1 MKLTLGQ
8 AAQEAGKNKSTI
20 SRDIAKGKL
29 SAERQQDG
37 SYLIDVSELFR
48 VYPKPSENKYK
59 ATVANATD
67 EVQAAMQLQSLQLQ
81 LDAALQRVADKEKH
95 LSDKDQQIAD
105 LQQDRDHWRS
115 HAERSTLL
123 LEDLRQKDEAR
134 RSAEEATPKK
144 KRWFW

>member
-8 AAQEAGKNKSTI
+8 AAQEAGKNKSTV

-29 SAERQQDG
+29 SAEKQKDG

-48 VYPKPSENKYK
+48 VYPKPSENKHR
-59 ATVANATD
+59 AIVANATD
-67 EVQAAMQLQSLQLQ
+67 EVQTAMQLQALQLQ
-81 LDAALQRVADKEKH
+81 LDAAMQRVADKEKH
-95 LSDKDQQIAD
+95 LQDKDQQLAD

-123 LEDLRQKDEAR
+123 LEDLRQKEAAK
-134 RSAEEATPKK
+134 AEAPKK
-144 KRWFW
+144 KGWFW

>member
-67 EVQAAMQLQSLQLQ
+67 EVQNAMQLQSLRLQ
-81 LDAALQRVADKEKH
+81 LDAALQRIADKEKH

-134 RSAEEATPKK
+134 RTEEEVTPKK
-144 KRWFW
+144 KRWWW